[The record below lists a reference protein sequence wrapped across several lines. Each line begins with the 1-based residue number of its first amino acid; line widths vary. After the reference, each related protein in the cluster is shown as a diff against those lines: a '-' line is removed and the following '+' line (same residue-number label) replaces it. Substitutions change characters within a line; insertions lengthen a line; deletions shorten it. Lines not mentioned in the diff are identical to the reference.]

1 MNLVVQLKTTLESL
15 LKQEQGRKKVAKE
28 DSRKRSIIKSKK
40 ELIAESREQFEWK
53 IPLKEDFKKD
63 HPELMNNKGKFKA
76 EFQEYAE
83 MMARFKYNIKK
94 DRTKLKEGT
103 REFKDKFEIYAE
115 DNITNLKKEF
125 EKYANDKRANL
136 EAEFKKAHPE
146 YPEKFK
152 EEFKKYAEDKMPMA
166 NLKAEFKKEADNKY
180 AEERTANLEAEFKKA
195 HPEYPEKFKEEFK
208 KYAEEKLPK
217 YDFEVLET
225 VEAWVTMKFREK
237 IEWWALNADD
247 LERIVNSIYAED
259 EIPHFFRHMQDDFQ
273 ETYLK
278 LKEGIRALSDFKI
291 PPMPKDSD
299 IKEYDIRLGN
309 VYKKVE
315 NDEKSEK
322 EQPKPDKKQPEPE
335 KERLEPDPLR
345 INLNASAHLDSNE
358 KSSGS
363 DSKGDVAG

>member
-28 DSRKRSIIKSKK
+28 DSRKRSIVKSKK

-125 EKYANDKRANL
+125 EKYANDKR
-136 EAEFKKAHPE
+136 
-146 YPEKFK
+146 
-152 EEFKKYAEDKMPMA
+152 
-166 NLKAEFKKEADNKY
+166 
-180 AEERTANLEAEFKKA
+180 ANLEAEFKKA